1 MTENCSSLLETGC
14 MILINLSWA
23 RQMEGF
29 LFDPTADEIYYFSL
43 PYLCTPYIFIS
54 SVIVRC

>member
-1 MTENCSSLLETGC
+1 
-14 MILINLSWA
+14 
-23 RQMEGF
+23 MEGF

-54 SVIVRC
+54 SVIIRC